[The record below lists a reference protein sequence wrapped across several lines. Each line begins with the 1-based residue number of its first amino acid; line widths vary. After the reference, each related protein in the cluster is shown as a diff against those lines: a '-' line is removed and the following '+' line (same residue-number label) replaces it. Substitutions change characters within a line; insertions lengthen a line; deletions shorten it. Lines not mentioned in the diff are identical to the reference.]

1 MVDIVGAIIAGD
13 LATVKSALAQGTDPN
28 TVGQD
33 NLKLVQYA
41 AMANQ
46 PLIFAELIKYHA
58 NVDAKDNHN
67 NTALYY
73 AARHGGSKE
82 FIQQIIQAGA
92 DINNQNKIGQT
103 ATHIAVRIGN
113 NDALEGL
120 LKNGAN
126 PNIKDIVGKTPLID
140 AVKTNHPEAILP
152 LLEYGANPT
161 IKDNY
166 GATLVSLGLSSTN
179 PLIKDIVELPILNK
193 LQIPTNSALL
203 QATVNHEIADMQAA
217 LAKGASANT
226 VNQHGITAIQYAA
239 LHGFSDAITLLKSS
253 GGDIIQTN
261 FDGMQA
267 IHFAAMTHQTSALAT
282 LISLGASPN
291 AVDYKGNTPLHYAAQ
306 FTDEPAFIQKLLDA
320 GASINTKN
328 NAGETPLHL
337 AAADGNLESVKF
349 LVANHANVTAV
360 DLQGE
365 TPMQEAIKTKH
376 SDVATFLSTQSK
388 IVDSSEHAMSHD
400 LKSINTQTTLSLKDV
415 FSADDVLAGLEE
427 QTVSEN
433 AAVTLEVAEPTTSVY
448 IQPIEITA
456 VHAVDAIL

>member
-13 LATVKSALAQGTDPN
+13 LATVKTALAQGTDPN

-41 AMANQ
+41 AMTNQ
-46 PLIFAELIKYHA
+46 PLIFAELIKYNA

-73 AARHGGSKE
+73 AARHGGSQE
-82 FIQQIIQAGA
+82 FIQQIIKAGA

-113 NDALEGL
+113 LDALEGL

-152 LLEYGANPT
+152 LLEYGANLT

-166 GATLVSLGLSSTN
+166 GATPVSLGISSTN
-179 PLIKDIVELPILNK
+179 PVFKDIFELPILNK
-193 LQIPTNSALL
+193 IQIPMNNALL
-203 QATVNHEIADMQAA
+203 QATVTHEIADMQAA
-217 LAKGASANT
+217 LAKGISANT
-226 VNQHGITAIQYAA
+226 TNQYGMTAIQFAA
-239 LHGFSDAITLLKSS
+239 LHGFSDAITLLK
-253 GGDIIQTN
+253 GNGADIIQTN
-261 FDGMQA
+261 FEGMQA
-267 IHFAAMTHQTSALAT
+267 IHFAAMTHQTNALAT

-291 AVDYKGNTPLHYAAQ
+291 AIDYKGNTPLHYAAQ

-320 GASINTKN
+320 GALINTKN

-337 AAADGNLESVKF
+337 AAADGNLETVKF

-365 TPMQEAIKTKH
+365 TPMQEAIKTKQ

-388 IVDSSEHAMSHD
+388 VTDSSENAMSHD
-400 LKSINTQTTLSLKDV
+400 LKPVNTQSALSLKDV
-415 FSADDVLAGLEE
+415 FSADDALAGLEDE
-427 QTVSEN
+427 GVSTN
-433 AAVTLEVAEPTTSVY
+433 GAVTAEVAEQTTSVY
-448 IQPIEITA
+448 VQPVETVVVQI
-456 VHAVDAIL
+456 VDAIL

>member
-13 LATVKSALAQGTDPN
+13 LTTVKTALAQGTDPN

-73 AARHGGSKE
+73 AARHGGSQE
-82 FIQQIIQAGA
+82 FIQQIIKAGA

-113 NDALEGL
+113 LDALQGL

-152 LLEYGANPT
+152 LIEYGASLT

-166 GATLVSLGLSSTN
+166 GATPVSLGLSSTN
-179 PLIKDIVELPILNK
+179 PVFKDIFELPILNK
-193 LQIPTNSALL
+193 IQVPTNNALL
-203 QATVNHEIADMQAA
+203 QATVTHEIADMETA
-217 LAKGASANT
+217 LAKGFSANSA
-226 VNQHGITAIQYAA
+226 NEFGITAIQYAA
-239 LHGFSDAITLLKSS
+239 LHGFSDAIALLKSN

-261 FDGMQA
+261 FDGLQA
-267 IHFAAMTHQTSALAT
+267 IHFAAMTHQTSALMT

-291 AVDYKGNTPLHYAAQ
+291 AVDYKGNTPLHYAVQ

-320 GASINTKN
+320 GASINTPN
-328 NAGETPLHL
+328 HAGETPLHL
-337 AAADGNLESVKF
+337 AAADGNLDTVKF
-349 LVANHANVTAV
+349 LVANHANVAAV

-365 TPMQEAIKTKH
+365 TPMQEAIKTKQ
-376 SDVATFLSTQSK
+376 SDVATFLSTQNK
-388 IVDSSEHAMSHD
+388 VAESSEHDMDHV
-400 LKSINTQTTLSLKDV
+400 LKLSDTQTTLNLKDV
-415 FSADDVLAGLEE
+415 LSSDDTLAGLDSEA
-427 QTVSEN
+427 VSGYGL
-433 AAVTLEVAEPTTSVY
+433 VTTETTEASTSVY
-448 IQPIEITA
+448 VQPVETII
-456 VHAVDAIL
+456 VHAVDVML